1 MDKYTIFDQAIGAG
15 TAVAAVREVDSLADS
30 ARRDLDAALQL
41 LAQRAQYLTGA
52 SGASI
57 ALRDGGEMVC
67 RAGAGRAA
75 PEVGAEI
82 ETASGLIAECLRA
95 RQVMRCDNADT
106 DPRVNRDSCHE
117 LGVKSVMVM
126 PLVHDRDVVG
136 VFELVADGTSAF
148 QENDV
153 TALLRLKEMALT
165 AVEHADAAQRGLP
178 DVSEGERE
186 EALPAAEAPVA
197 EVAKPTPVDEELTSA
212 AAEPLVLSPAELA
225 RIGSCE
231 ACGFPVS
238 QGRKLCVDCERA
250 ERSAESKPAAGDPS
264 VFPGLNMISRE
275 ESWFQAHG
283 YTLGALFIAALTIAL
298 LAIKFR

>member
-1 MDKYTIFDQAIGAG
+1 MDQYTILDRGGAAN
-15 TAVAAVREVDSLADS
+15 AVAAAREVDTLADG

-41 LAQRAQYLTGA
+41 LAQRAQHLTGA

-75 PEVGAEI
+75 PEVGSEI
-82 ETASGLIAECLRA
+82 ETASGLIAECLHA
-95 RQVMRCDNADT
+95 RQVMRCDNADS

-126 PLVHDRDVVG
+126 PLVRDRDVVG

-148 QENDV
+148 EERDLM
-153 TALLRLKEMALT
+153 ALMRLREMVLT
-165 AVEHADAAQRGLP
+165 AVEQADAAQRGLP
-178 DVSEGERE
+178 EITQAERDQAVME
-186 EALPAAEAPVA
+186 KQSAAVEPV
-197 EVAKPTPVDEELTSA
+197 KPLPVDEELSSA
-212 AAEPLVLSPAELA
+212 PAEPLASASAEIA
-225 RIGSCE
+225 QIGGCE

-238 QGRKLCVDCERA
+238 KGRKLCVDCERA
-250 ERSAESKPAAGDPS
+250 ERSADGKPTTSGDASTFSHLAAMGQQ
-264 VFPGLNMISRE
+264 

-298 LAIKFR
+298 LAFKLR